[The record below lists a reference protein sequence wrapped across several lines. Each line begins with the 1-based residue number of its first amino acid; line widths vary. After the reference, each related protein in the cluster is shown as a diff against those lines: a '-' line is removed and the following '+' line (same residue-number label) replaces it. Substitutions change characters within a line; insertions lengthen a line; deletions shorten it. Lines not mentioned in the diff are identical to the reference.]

1 MLIFFLIIDFLGGMA
16 SKINGL
22 SCDAEVKSNDNND
35 NNDKNKKL
43 TKICLKTFFHVHLLI
58 RGLYAKS

>member
-1 MLIFFLIIDFLGGMA
+1 VNVNYFLIIDFLGGMA

-35 NNDKNKKL
+35 NNDNNDKNKKL
-43 TKICLKTFFHVHLLI
+43 
-58 RGLYAKS
+58 